1 MTVPSGKTAFVDPPL
16 TPGRYVVV
24 RELGRGGMGVV
35 YQARDTLQD
44 RHVALK
50 VFPLDLDSGGGTEL
64 TANSMQR
71 LQRFRREATFAGLVH
86 PNIIRI
92 YDFGMWK
99 HEGRTSFAI
108 VQEMV
113 QGTSLSDVLLGERA
127 SDSSTRS
134 ASRARL
140 LRDFLRVCE
149 GMAYAH
155 EAKVVHRDLKPANIL
170 LVPDY
175 TRARV
180 LDFGLAKWLGRPDL
194 PVGDPASQ
202 EDPYLSMEGAVMGT
216 PLYMAPE
223 QAAGAL
229 ERIDVRADVWSLGVV
244 LYEILTHELPFS
256 GDSTAQVLSKLVSE
270 IAPPPNE
277 VLGRLPEK
285 RRFADPVPKALEGI
299 VGRCLRRVPAER
311 YSGARALLEDLESYL
326 SSPRGA
332 LDLLP
337 PSGRRRYA
345 PGELI
350 AREGGP
356 STTMFVLERGHGVVV
371 IEKTGWAQKCTEG
384 FFGEAALLKPG
395 QPRTATLRAGD
406 EGCELIEVADE
417 AALLRLLHDSP
428 LIGVQAIRE
437 LHERRV
443 VAEEYYVKRIEELE
457 GGGGSKA

>member
-1 MTVPSGKTAFVDPPL
+1 MTAPVERAGSLDPPL
-16 TPGRYVVV
+16 PPGRYVVV

-35 YQARDTLQD
+35 LQARDTLQD

-50 VFPLDLDSGGGTEL
+50 VFPLDLDSAGGTEL
-64 TANSMQR
+64 SANSVQR

-92 YDFGMWK
+92 YDFGIWK
-99 HEGRTSFAI
+99 HEDRTSFVI
-108 VQEMV
+108 VQELV
-113 QGTSLSDVLLGERA
+113 QGKALSDVLKEERA
-127 SDSSTRS
+127 GGSTARS

-140 LRDFLRVCE
+140 LRDFMRVCE

-155 EAKVVHRDLKPANIL
+155 EAGVVHRDLKPHNIL

-180 LDFGLAKWLGRPDL
+180 LDFGLAKWLGKADG
-194 PVGDPASQ
+194 PVSHGPMP

-229 ERIDVRADVWSLGVV
+229 ERLDVRADVWSLGVV
-244 LYEILTHELPFS
+244 LYEILTHHLPFS
-256 GDSTAQVLSKLVSE
+256 GDSTEQVLSRVVSQP
-270 IAPPPNE
+270 APAPNE
-277 VLGRLPEK
+277 VLGRVPETS
-285 RRFADPVPKALEGI
+285 RFADPVPKALEEI
-299 VGRCLRRVPAER
+299 VGRCLKKAPGDR
-311 YSGARALLEDLESYL
+311 YASARGLLEDLERYL

-337 PSGRRRYA
+337 PAGRRRYA
-345 PGELI
+345 AGEVI
-350 AREGGP
+350 AREGEP
-356 STTMFVLERGHGVVV
+356 STTMFVLEHGRGAVV
-371 IEKTGWAQKCTEG
+371 IEKAGWSQKCTEG
-384 FFGEAALLKPG
+384 FFGEAALLRTG
-395 QPRTATLRAGD
+395 QPRTATLRAGE

-417 AALLRLLHDSP
+417 ASLLRLLHESP

-437 LHERRV
+437 LHSRRV
-443 VAEEYYVKRIEELE
+443 LAEEYYVKKIEEL
-457 GGGGSKA
+457 GRGRS